1 MKIVKIVRWGGGF
14 KRLKKNEVHGAF
26 LCGTPF
32 NYLTSN
38 YFVNSDTLRNSRQT
52 EYDILL

>member
-38 YFVNSDTLRNSRQT
+38 SFVNSDTLRNSRQT